1 MDTTRIYHPKLNRA
15 KLSLTEYEFIKNE
28 VAKTIRDDP
37 QYRLGQAWFNEL
49 VAHIPE
55 FGWIRATNLDP
66 FYRDEVLLDL
76 FFHILDEEAYASW
89 THSKEYEVLYSA
101 FAKEHPAKPVD
112 TSGSELSDFVDAELV
127 GDRMPDDWEDQ
138 VAAYTEEERIR
149 LDKEAEEVRRKD
161 EENEKAI
168 NEKYRIYNLPADGFY
183 KIQLHETSYDPHMKL
198 YRYLDV
204 YGVVQYAD
212 HPQVMCSANSVVAMM
227 WAEDND
233 AVWLWKK
240 PFGRTHEGWKL
251 EWSNPNNPTEVI
263 EIEPIAMENETY
275 ITDCEPESTGTGL
288 TYSGDYKPVS
298 KETTNVRFN
307 IATTRDPIESV
318 NLLKEIA
325 DMLSTIKDI
334 RIRNIEVSQW

>member
-1 MDTTRIYHPKLNRA
+1 MDTTQIYHPKLNRA
-15 KLSLTEYEFIKNE
+15 KLSLTEYEFIKNG

-55 FGWIRATNLDP
+55 FGWIRATSIDP
-66 FYRDEVLLDL
+66 FYRDETLLDL
-76 FFHILDEEAYASW
+76 FYHILDEEAYASW
-89 THSKEYEVLYSA
+89 THSDTYCRLHNIASSKYEA
-101 FAKEHPAKPVD
+101 TPVD
-112 TSGSELSDFVDAELV
+112 ISGSELSDFLESS
-127 GDRMPDDWEDQ
+127 E
-138 VAAYTEEERIR
+138 
-149 LDKEAEEVRRKD
+149 
-161 EENEKAI
+161 
-168 NEKYRIYNLPADGFY
+168 
-183 KIQLHETSYDPHMKL
+183 
-198 YRYLDV
+198 
-204 YGVVQYAD
+204 
-212 HPQVMCSANSVVAMM
+212 
-227 WAEDND
+227 EDNIFEPF
-233 AVWLWKK
+233 KK
-240 PFGRTHEGWKL
+240 MLNSKL
-251 EWSNPNNPTEVI
+251 
-263 EIEPIAMENETY
+263 MENKTY

>member
-1 MDTTRIYHPKLNRA
+1 MMTK
-15 KLSLTEYEFIKNE
+15 KLSLTEYEFLMQSVKWEITNNS
-28 VAKTIRDDP
+28 DM
-37 QYRLGQAWFNEL
+37 RLGQTVFNHL
-49 VAHIPE
+49 VYYHPE
-55 FGWIRATNLDP
+55 FGWIRTSKLDP
-66 FYRDEVLLDL
+66 FFRDEVLLDL
-76 FFHILDEEAYASW
+76 FFHILDEEAYAVW
-89 THSKEYEVLYSA
+89 TNSKYYEILHSA
-101 FAKEHPAKPVD
+101 FAKEHEAKPVD

-168 NEKYRIYNLPADGFY
+168 NEKYRIYNIPADGFY
-183 KIQLHETSYDPHMKL
+183 KIQLNEANYDYHMEL

-204 YGVVQYAD
+204 YGVLQYAD
-212 HPQVMCSANSVVAMM
+212 RPQVMCSANSVVAMM

-263 EIEPIAMENETY
+263 EI
-275 ITDCEPESTGTGL
+275 
-288 TYSGDYKPVS
+288 
-298 KETTNVRFN
+298 
-307 IATTRDPIESV
+307 
-318 NLLKEIA
+318 
-325 DMLSTIKDI
+325 
-334 RIRNIEVSQW
+334 SQW